1 MSSNQTIT
9 FSTPPVVSNIQTSVN
24 ALPSTLNT
32 STVNAQKVFVGGV
45 QIINPPNQVFQSQ

>member
-9 FSTPPVVSNIQTSVN
+9 FSTPPVVSNIQTAVN

-32 STVNAQKVFVGGV
+32 STVSAQKVFVGGV
-45 QIINPPNQVFQSQ
+45 QLINPPNQVFQSQ